1 MTLNVPV
8 KKDEAN
14 QQPIPNI
21 WRSALNLIVEAI
33 KSNDY
38 SLAKANTSIKPISLS
53 DATRIQ
59 ENIED
64 YGCEVVS
71 LPDETWNTS
80 VCQWMGG
87 FWDVLIDLYTVEEGR
102 SDLALSVR
110 VYEQGNEF
118 EFEVISVH
126 VE

>member
-1 MTLNVPV
+1 M
-8 KKDEAN
+8 
-14 QQPIPNI
+14 
-21 WRSALNLIVEAI
+21 

-38 SLAKANTSIKPISLS
+38 SLVNVDTSIKPISLS

-64 YGCEVVS
+64 YGCEVLS
-71 LPDETWNTS
+71 LRDETWITS

-87 FWDVLIDLYTVEEGR
+87 YWDVLIDLYTVEEGR

-110 VYEQGNEF
+110 VYEHGSEF
-118 EFEVISVH
+118 EFEVMSVH